1 MLYIYIIYTYTHV
14 RENYV
19 NTYDSRDSFPRLVL
33 ATTTTDSSRQFYAVS
48 LFRSLPFFLLVSS
61 GYSIRDKS
69 RQTDRIFHT
78 PSFESLDRYFDSK
91 FVKSVGEVRVKGSK
105 RGGRNSRETNSEKT
119 WLRSIKGKDRN
130 HLLVFPSCEIAIKLI
145 SLFLHI
151 DKFVAIPN

>member
-1 MLYIYIIYTYTHV
+1 MRMRAAGSRRVHALYSVYTPATLSHLPRTHACYIYIIYTYTHV

-105 RGGRNSRETNSEKT
+105 RGEVGILERPTLKR
-119 WLRSIKGKDRN
+119 
-130 HLLVFPSCEIAIKLI
+130 
-145 SLFLHI
+145 LF
-151 DKFVAIPN
+151 N